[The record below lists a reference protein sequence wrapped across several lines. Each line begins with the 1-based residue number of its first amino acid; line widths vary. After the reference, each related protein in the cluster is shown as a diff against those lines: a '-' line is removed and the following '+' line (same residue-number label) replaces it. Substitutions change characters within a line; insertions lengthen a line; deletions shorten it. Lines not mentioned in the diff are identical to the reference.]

1 MLIGAILR
9 FMGTN
14 EIILGFVSIFGIVGF
29 MLTVVVSIRTA
40 KIGRILKYNQV
51 ASQYNKERKA
61 YQSTFDGHR
70 ASIFEDGLRS
80 DKLLK
85 DILKNV
91 EAYQAEFQEILSF
104 KEKIILFILKHH
116 LKKKSENVNYNAIG
130 NYLAFLSGRLSKKEE
145 QKNG

>member
-1 MLIGAILR
+1 MPIDAILR

-14 EIILGFVSIFGIVGF
+14 EIILGFVSIFGIFGF
-29 MLTVVVSIRTA
+29 VLTVVVSIRTA

-91 EAYQAEFQEILSF
+91 EAYWAEFQEIIPF
-104 KEKIILFILKHH
+104 REKIVLFILKHH
-116 LKKKSENVNYNAIG
+116 LKKKSKYANYNAIG